1 MTTLSVS
8 QVKEL
13 IKKAEESFRHEECK
27 TCECYLGYV
36 TQIHIDTNP
45 EGQQFLKGYQPP
57 RGEVHSCL
65 GCDPCAPGI
74 LYSGYLRKKKR

>member
-36 TQIHIDTNP
+36 TQLQMDSDQ
-45 EGQQFLKGYQPP
+45 EGQQYLKEYQPS
-57 RGEVHSCL
+57 RAEVHSCL
-65 GCDPCAPGI
+65 CCDPCPPGI
-74 LYSGYLRKKKR
+74 HYSGYLRKKKR